1 MEFLTDGTYDAERG
15 RFLTPTGQ
23 PKFFVSTDRLESEAY
38 RSMQPDDVFD
48 LALRKKLHFD
58 HTTETGAVFHMLT
71 ALGRHGLIGVTA
83 VGDSREEARTLFERT
98 RDAFDREAR
107 AASRAQELP
116 AAD

>member
-1 MEFLTDGTYDAERG
+1 M
-15 RFLTPTGQ
+15 
-23 PKFFVSTDRLESEAY
+23 STDRLESEAY
-38 RSMQPDDVFD
+38 RSLQPDDVFD

-107 AASRAQELP
+107 AASRARGAAGRRLTNDEVTRTSTLSSP
-116 AAD
+116 AAQVHP